1 MKECKT
7 TIISPET
14 PPPAMPTGLKVLY
27 TFDAFGHGD
36 GEKLTETDLQQL
48 IHSIQQADK
57 VSVFLSPHD
66 DVETAIEEEFFRL
79 RLTTAGLLYSM
90 SWETLLQTAISA
102 RALTRIILI
111 PMRSPRWCRAT
122 ASLSFSRNTPC
133 MTPSLPPNALN
144 TSRAPESSTRAW
156 LGFGK
161 KHYNMQKRVCT
172 QCSAT

>member
-1 MKECKT
+1 MMSKRQ
-7 TIISPET
+7 SRRN
-14 PPPAMPTGLKVLY
+14 
-27 TFDAFGHGD
+27 
-36 GEKLTETDLQQL
+36 
-48 IHSIQQADK
+48 
-57 VSVFLSPHD
+57 
-66 DVETAIEEEFFRL
+66 FFRL

-111 PMRSPRWCRAT
+111 PMRSPRWCQAT

-156 LGFGK
+156 LGSDK
-161 KHYNMQKRVCT
+161 KHYNMQNECVLNAPPHNTAPVHSTVRGTCRPFVQAASHGFLLHHTPLMKTRISSQKR
-172 QCSAT
+172 QEERRWLM